1 MRVRIGCVFLLFSL
15 TLPLSG
21 QQSYSVEQVLFLP
34 PEHYVGD
41 LVEARVTVRV
51 DEGVEVEPPEA
62 LPSRERVVIHDVRI
76 KEQNGMKRIHI
87 TFSSFTVGVQTMPPL
102 RLGDIE
108 LQDITF
114 QTNSIIQEAGEQ
126 GEEAFREIR
135 EQVLLPGTT
144 LLLLAVAA
152 CGVFVLLLLFPG
164 LRLLRR
170 MVRKILLQ
178 TGDRRRMALFFRR
191 IEKLR
196 NTVGST
202 DADSFYSALSSELK
216 LYLSLRLEEDFS
228 TKTTA
233 ELKPLLEV
241 RFKGLYSDD
250 RTKKESLPAKEIGE
264 LFAYGDKVRFGGCPA
279 AVEKRLE
286 HLSLID
292 ETVHEIEK
300 VRREGVE
307 L

>member
-1 MRVRIGCVFLLFSL
+1 MRGRTGCLFLLLSL
-15 TLPLSG
+15 TLPLYG

-41 LVEARVTVRV
+41 LVEARVAVRV
-51 DEGVEVEPPEA
+51 DEGVEVGPPET
-62 LPSRERVVIHDVRI
+62 LPSRERVVIHDVQI
-76 KEQNGMKRIHI
+76 KEQNGLKRIHI
-87 TFSSFTVGVQTMPPL
+87 TFSSFMVGVQTMPPL
-102 RLGDIE
+102 QLGDIE
-108 LQDITF
+108 LKDITF

-126 GEEAFREIR
+126 GEEPFREIR

-170 MVRKILLQ
+170 MIRKILLQ
-178 TGDRRRMALFFRR
+178 TGDRRRMALFFRK

-196 NTVGST
+196 TTAGSM
-202 DADSFYSALSSELK
+202 DADSFYSVLSSELK
-216 LYLSLRLEEDFS
+216 RYLTMRLEEDFS

-233 ELKPLLEV
+233 ELKPLLEN
-241 RFKGLYSDD
+241 RLKKYSSDD
-250 RTKKESLPAKEIGE
+250 PSQNAPLPSTEIGE
-264 LFAYGDKVRFGGCPA
+264 LFAYGDKVRFGGFTA

-300 VRREGVE
+300 ARRERVE